1 VSCAPRSAICR
12 RSTITSSSRRARA
25 GPFLD
30 KLLAAIEPLIDSLS
44 EMPAR
49 GALPRDPIVRAR
61 GYRMLVHGPY
71 LIFYKLAGRQ
81 VRVYRVL
88 RGNRAYRDFL

>member
-1 VSCAPRSAICR
+1 
-12 RSTITSSSRRARA
+12 
-25 GPFLD
+25 
-30 KLLAAIEPLIDSLS
+30 
-44 EMPAR
+44 
-49 GALPRDPIVRAR
+49 
-61 GYRMLVHGPY
+61 